1 MTSKGGSGQ
10 QLAEQNL
17 EAFVAWQ
24 ASKSDDDYRALE
36 SRGVLSRKEI
46 AKECG
51 FARSVLDQNPRV
63 KAALRELE
71 EALRSRAVLPALAER
86 NDAVPLVREAGRL
99 KGAVDAERL
108 KRLEQENAALRAEV
122 SELKAVLAQTPMLAE
137 ALALTGR
144 LPR

>member
-1 MTSKGGSGQ
+1 MIAKSASGQ

-17 EAFVAWQ
+17 ETFTVWR
-24 ASKSDDDYRALE
+24 ASKSDGDYRALE

-46 AKECG
+46 ARECG

-71 EALRSRAVLPALAER
+71 DSLRARSVLPALVAREE
-86 NDAVPLVREAGRL
+86 AVPLVRETGRL
-99 KGAVDAERL
+99 KAAVDSERL
-108 KRLEQENAALRAEV
+108 KRLEQENAALRAEL
-122 SELKAVLAQTPMLAE
+122 SELKAVLAKTPMLSE